1 MTDPSAQPGELC
13 KPGQPGQPGGNPL
26 SAPEPWNAVAADY
39 LDVNLPLLGMFSEA
53 AMEQV
58 QTTPSMR
65 VLDVAAGPGTL
76 ACRIA
81 PSVERVDA
89 IDFSPEMLGHC
100 LARVAELGLTNLY
113 VQHGDAQALPFPNA
127 TFDLGFCMFGIMF
140 FPDRPRAFREL
151 CRVLRPGGRAMLTS
165 WAPIER
171 SSYMQTRVNALRAA
185 DPSSSNA
192 SEIARNVL
200 TLEDPDLFAKEMHDA
215 GFADVSV
222 QPMVREREFADA
234 DELFRSLT
242 RGNAPFELLR
252 RTLGESTWQERLRG
266 IRRYLETLGP
276 FPLRLELTAW
286 LGQGR
291 RG

>member
-1 MTDPSAQPGELC
+1 MTEPCEPREPCEPCA
-13 KPGQPGQPGGNPL
+13 NPL
-26 SAPEPWNAVAADY
+26 SAPEPWNAVANDY
-39 LDVNLPLLGMFSEA
+39 LDVNLPLLGMFSDA

-58 QTTPSMR
+58 QLAADMR
-65 VLDVAAGPGTL
+65 VIDVAAGPGTL

-89 IDFSPEMLGHC
+89 IDFSAEMLGHC
-100 LARVAELGLTNLY
+100 LARIAELGLANVY
-113 VQHGDAQALPFPNA
+113 VRHGDAQALPFPNA

-151 CRVLRPGGRAMLTS
+151 YRVLRPGGRALLTS

-171 SSYMQTRVNALRAA
+171 SSYMQTRVDALRAA
-185 DPSSSNA
+185 DPNA
-192 SEIARNVL
+192 PNPADIARNVL
-200 TLEDPDLFAKEMHDA
+200 TLENPDLFAKEMRDA
-215 GFADVSV
+215 GFDDVSV
-222 QPMVREREFADA
+222 EPVVRERTFADA

-242 RGNAPFELLR
+242 RGNAPIELLR
-252 RTLGESTWQERLRG
+252 RTLGESVWQERLRG

-276 FPLRLELTAW
+276 FPIRLALTAW

-291 RG
+291 RS

>member
-1 MTDPSAQPGELC
+1 MPDPTELC
-13 KPGQPGQPGGNPL
+13 GNPL

-39 LDVNLPLLGMFSEA
+39 LDVNLPLLGMFSDVVMEHVQA
-53 AMEQV
+53 A
-58 QTTPSMR
+58 PGMR
-65 VLDVAAGPGTL
+65 VIDVATGPGTL

-81 PSVERVDA
+81 PAVERVDA

-100 LARVAELGLTNLY
+100 LARVAELGLANVY

-151 CRVLRPGGRAMLTS
+151 FRVLRPGGRALLTS

-185 DPSSSNA
+185 DPNA
-192 SEIARNVL
+192 PEIARNVL
-200 TLEDPDLFAKEMHDA
+200 TLDDPDIFAKEMRDA
-215 GFADVSV
+215 GFADVYV
-222 QPMVREREFADA
+222 EPVVRQRAFADA

-252 RTLGESTWQERLRG
+252 RTLGESVWQERMRG

-276 FPLRLELTAW
+276 FPIRLELTAW

-291 RG
+291 RS

>member
-1 MTDPSAQPGELC
+1 MPDPTELC
-13 KPGQPGQPGGNPL
+13 GNPL

-39 LDVNLPLLGMFSEA
+39 LDVNLPLLGMFSDVVMEHVQA
-53 AMEQV
+53 A
-58 QTTPSMR
+58 PGMR
-65 VLDVAAGPGTL
+65 VIDVATGPGTL

-89 IDFSPEMLGHC
+89 IDFSAEMLGHC
-100 LARVAELGLTNLY
+100 LARVAELGLANVY

-151 CRVLRPGGRAMLTS
+151 FRVLRPGGRALLTS

-185 DPSSSNA
+185 DPNA
-192 SEIARNVL
+192 PEIARNVL
-200 TLEDPDLFAKEMHDA
+200 TLDDPDIFAKEMRDA
-215 GFADVSV
+215 GFADVYV
-222 QPMVREREFADA
+222 EPVVRQRAFADA

-252 RTLGESTWQERLRG
+252 RTLGESVWQERLRG

-276 FPLRLELTAW
+276 FPIRLELTAW

-291 RG
+291 RS

>member
-1 MTDPSAQPGELC
+1 MPDPTELC
-13 KPGQPGQPGGNPL
+13 GNPL

-39 LDVNLPLLGMFSEA
+39 LDVNLPLLGMFSDVVMEHVQA
-53 AMEQV
+53 A
-58 QTTPSMR
+58 PGMR
-65 VLDVAAGPGTL
+65 VIDVATGPGTL

-81 PSVERVDA
+81 PAVERVDA
-89 IDFSPEMLGHC
+89 IDFSAEMLGHC
-100 LARVAELGLTNLY
+100 LARVAELGLANVY

-151 CRVLRPGGRAMLTS
+151 FRVLRPGGRALLTS

-185 DPSSSNA
+185 DPNA
-192 SEIARNVL
+192 PEIARNVL
-200 TLEDPDLFAKEMHDA
+200 TLDDPDIFAKEMRDA
-215 GFADVSV
+215 GFADVYV
-222 QPMVREREFADA
+222 EPVVRQRAFADA

-252 RTLGESTWQERLRG
+252 RTLGESVWQERMRG

-276 FPLRLELTAW
+276 FPIRLELTAW

-291 RG
+291 RS

>member
-1 MTDPSAQPGELC
+1 MTEPSEVS
-13 KPGQPGQPGGNPL
+13 GNPL
-26 SAPEPWNAVAADY
+26 SAPEPWNAVADDY
-39 LDVNLPLLGMFSEA
+39 LGVNLPLLGMFSDV
-53 AMEQV
+53 AMEHV
-58 QTTPSMR
+58 QTAPGMR
-65 VLDVAAGPGTL
+65 VIDVATGPGTL

-100 LARVAELGLTNLY
+100 LARVAELGLANVY

-140 FPDRPRAFREL
+140 FPDRPRGFREL
-151 CRVLRPGGRAMLTS
+151 YRVLRPGGRALLTS
-165 WAPIER
+165 WAPVER

-185 DPSSSNA
+185 DPNA
-192 SEIARNVL
+192 PEIARNVL
-200 TLEDPDLFAKEMHDA
+200 TLEDPDLFAKEMRDA
-215 GFADVSV
+215 GFTEVSV
-222 QPMVREREFADA
+222 EPVVRERAFADA

-252 RTLGESTWQERLRG
+252 RTLGEPIWQERLRG
-266 IRRYLETLGP
+266 IRRHLETLAP
-276 FPLRLELTAW
+276 FPTRLALTAW

-291 RG
+291 RA

>member
-1 MTDPSAQPGELC
+1 
-13 KPGQPGQPGGNPL
+13 
-26 SAPEPWNAVAADY
+26 
-39 LDVNLPLLGMFSEA
+39 VNLPLLGMFSDVVMEHVQA
-53 AMEQV
+53 A
-58 QTTPSMR
+58 PGMR
-65 VLDVAAGPGTL
+65 VIDVATGPGTL

-89 IDFSPEMLGHC
+89 IDFSAEMLGHC
-100 LARVAELGLTNLY
+100 LARVAELGLANVY

-151 CRVLRPGGRAMLTS
+151 FRVLRPGGRALLTS

-185 DPSSSNA
+185 DPNA
-192 SEIARNVL
+192 PEIARNVL
-200 TLEDPDLFAKEMHDA
+200 TLDDPDIFAKEMRDA
-215 GFADVSV
+215 GFADVYV
-222 QPMVREREFADA
+222 EPVVRQRAFADA

-252 RTLGESTWQERLRG
+252 RTLGESVWQERLRG

-276 FPLRLELTAW
+276 FPIRLELTAW

-291 RG
+291 RS

>member
-1 MTDPSAQPGELC
+1 MTEPSTDC
-13 KPGQPGQPGGNPL
+13 GNPL
-26 SAPEPWNAVAADY
+26 SAPEPWNAIADDY
-39 LDVNLPLLGMFSEA
+39 LDVNLPLLGMFSDVVMA
-53 AMEQV
+53 RVPLTSA
-58 QTTPSMR
+58 MR
-65 VLDVAAGPGTL
+65 VLDVATGPGTL

-89 IDFSPEMLGHC
+89 VDFSAEMLGHC
-100 LARVAELGLTNLY
+100 LARIAELGLTNVY
-113 VQHGDAQALPFPNA
+113 VQHGDAQALPFPNG

-151 CRVLRPGGRAMLTS
+151 CRVLRPGGRAFLTS

-185 DPSSSNA
+185 DPHASNA
-192 SEIARNVL
+192 ADITRNVL
-200 TLEDPDLFAKEMHDA
+200 TLEDPDRFTKEMQDA
-215 GFADVSV
+215 GFDGVSV
-222 QPMVREREFADA
+222 EPVLRERAFVDA

-252 RTLGESTWQERLRG
+252 RAIGESAWQERLRG
-266 IRRYLETLGP
+266 IHGYLETLGP
-276 FPLRLELTAW
+276 FPLRLTMTAW

-291 RG
+291 RS

>member
-1 MTDPSAQPGELC
+1 MTERCNPC
-13 KPGQPGQPGGNPL
+13 GNPL
-26 SAPEPWNAVAADY
+26 SAPEPWNAVADNY
-39 LDVNLPLLGMFSEA
+39 LDVNLPLLGMFSDV
-53 AMEQV
+53 AMEKV
-58 QTTPSMR
+58 QTAPGMR
-65 VLDVAAGPGTL
+65 VIDVATGPGTL

-100 LARVAELGLTNLY
+100 LARVAELGLANVY

-140 FPDRPRAFREL
+140 LPDRPRGFREL
-151 CRVLRPGGRAMLTS
+151 YRVLRPGGRALLTS

-185 DPSSSNA
+185 DPDAPNTA

-222 QPMVREREFADA
+222 EPVVRERAFADA
-234 DELFRSLT
+234 DELFLSLT

-252 RTLGESTWQERLRG
+252 RTLGEPIWQERLRG
-266 IRRYLETLGP
+266 IRRHLETLAP
-276 FPLRLELTAW
+276 FPTRLALTAW

-291 RG
+291 RA